1 MKTKDMNVDIEKK
14 FCKEFELKENERKQY
29 IYSSTDN
36 TSLINLPYILL
47 EYKEYLLKQNI
58 ITLTLK

>member
-1 MKTKDMNVDIEKK
+1 MKTKNMNVDIEKK
-14 FCKEFELKENERKQY
+14 FCEEFELKQNEHKQY

-47 EYKEYLLKQNI
+47 EYKEYLLEQNLI
-58 ITLTLK
+58 ALTPK